1 MNLFS
6 IEEEENDFD
15 INSINNILNSYPPG
29 ILSSPIQERPFE
41 HTEYTEQLPE
51 IIQEAII
58 NIFPNENQEQSD
70 DDIAN
75 ENQNDNGNNVIPE
88 IVLSPNI
95 PEDLGVLTLTK
106 KVGTTFSLMK
116 VYDIEDIKKHL
127 DNNKISKDV
136 IEKINKDDIT
146 KEDKQNVGY
155 LYPKEKRKRS
165 KTKTTKTKTT
175 ETKATETETTKTDEK
190 KLGRKRKGTNKKGSH
205 TKNDVDNVI
214 KKIKRVFFDK
224 SPEYVAKVVN
234 YAKSDKKQKFI
245 LGKLSYEYID
255 KLKKENEL
263 ALFQMKLKDLLS
275 LNISSKCSLSK
286 DKEFNK
292 KNINRIL
299 EEEKDNKV
307 IIDLLN
313 MNFDKWI
320 DVFTLKT
327 SIENVPE
334 FDGFE
339 KTLKDI
345 SEIKDEDSEKKDGK
359 YFSRF
364 IFYLFN
370 YQNYFKNKKGRSSKQ
385 IKLKNHN

>member
-6 IEEEENDFD
+6 IEEENDFD

-88 IVLSPNI
+88 IVI
-95 PEDLGVLTLTK
+95 PEDLVLTLTK

-165 KTKTTKTKTT
+165 KTKTTETKTT

-224 SPEYVAKVVN
+224 SPEYVAEVVN
-234 YAKSDKKQKFI
+234 SNKSDKKQKFL

-255 KLKKENEL
+255 NLKKENEL
-263 ALFQMKLKDLLS
+263 ALFRMKLKDLLS
-275 LNISSKCSLSK
+275 FNISSKCSLSK

-334 FDGFE
+334 FDGLE
-339 KTLKDI
+339 EALNTIYKKNDKDSKKKMKNIFQDLFSIFLIIRII
-345 SEIKDEDSEKKDGK
+345 SEIKKEEV
-359 YFSRF
+359 
-364 IFYLFN
+364 
-370 YQNYFKNKKGRSSKQ
+370 QKNK
-385 IKLKNHN
+385 IKES

>member
-6 IEEEENDFD
+6 IEEENDFD

-88 IVLSPNI
+88 IVI

-255 KLKKENEL
+255 NLKKENEL

-313 MNFDKWI
+313 MNFGDWI

-334 FDGFE
+334 FDGLE
-339 KTLKDI
+339 EALNTIYKKNDKD
-345 SEIKDEDSEKKDGK
+345 SKDEK

-370 YQNYFKNKKGRSSKQ
+370 YQNYFRNKKGRSSK
-385 IKLKNHN
+385 K

>member
-1 MNLFS
+1 MNLFPK
-6 IEEEENDFD
+6 EDENDFEY
-15 INSINNILNSYPPG
+15 NSINNILNSYPLE
-29 ILSSPIQERPFE
+29 ILFSPNQERPCE

-51 IIQEAII
+51 NVQKAII
-58 NIFPNENQEQSD
+58 NIFPNQNQEQSD
-70 DDIAN
+70 DDVVN
-75 ENQNDNGNNVIPE
+75 ENQNDNGN
-88 IVLSPNI
+88 I
-95 PEDLGVLTLTK
+95 PEDLGVPTLTK

-116 VYDIEDIKKHL
+116 IYDIEDIKKHL
-127 DNNKISKDV
+127 DNKISQDI

-146 KEDKQNVGY
+146 KEDRQNVGY

-165 KTKTTKTKTT
+165 KTK
-175 ETKATETETTKTDEK
+175 ATETEKTETDEK
-190 KLGRKRKGTNKKGSH
+190 NLGRKRKEANEKGRH

-214 KKIKRVFFDK
+214 KKIKRVFFDI
-224 SPEYVAKVVN
+224 SPEYVAEVVN
-234 YAKSDKKQKFI
+234 SNKSDKKQKFL

-255 KLKKENEL
+255 NLKKENEL
-263 ALFQMKLKDLLS
+263 ALFRMKLKDLLS
-275 LNISSKCSLSK
+275 FNISSKCSLSK

-334 FDGFE
+334 FDGLE
-339 KTLKDI
+339 ETLNTIYKKND
-345 SEIKDEDSEKKDGK
+345 KDSEKKDEK

>member
-6 IEEEENDFD
+6 IEEENDFD

-88 IVLSPNI
+88 IVI

-175 ETKATETETTKTDEK
+175 ETKATGTETTKTDEK

>member
-6 IEEEENDFD
+6 IEEENDFD
-15 INSINNILNSYPPG
+15 INSINNLLNSYPPG
-29 ILSSPIQERPFE
+29 ILSSPTQERPFE

-88 IVLSPNI
+88 IVI

-255 KLKKENEL
+255 NLKKENEL
-263 ALFQMKLKDLLS
+263 ALFRMKLKDLLS
-275 LNISSKCSLSK
+275 FNISSKCSLSK

-313 MNFDKWI
+313 MNFGDWI

-334 FDGFE
+334 FDGLE
-339 KTLKDI
+339 EALNTIYKKND
-345 SEIKDEDSEKKDGK
+345 KDSEKKDEK

-370 YQNYFKNKKGRSSKQ
+370 YQNYFRNKKGRSSK
-385 IKLKNHN
+385 K

>member
-6 IEEEENDFD
+6 IEEENDFD

-88 IVLSPNI
+88 IVI

-255 KLKKENEL
+255 NLKKENEL
-263 ALFQMKLKDLLS
+263 ALFRMKLKDLLS
-275 LNISSKCSLSK
+275 FNISSKCSLSK

-313 MNFDKWI
+313 MNFGDWI

-334 FDGFE
+334 FDGLE
-339 KTLKDI
+339 EALNTIYKKND
-345 SEIKDEDSEKKDGK
+345 KDSEKKDEK

-370 YQNYFKNKKGRSSKQ
+370 YQNYFRNKKGRSSK
-385 IKLKNHN
+385 K

>member
-6 IEEEENDFD
+6 IEEENDFD

-88 IVLSPNI
+88 IVI

-165 KTKTTKTKTT
+165 KTK
-175 ETKATETETTKTDEK
+175 ATETEKTETDEK
-190 KLGRKRKGTNKKGSH
+190 NLGRKRKEANEKGRH

-255 KLKKENEL
+255 NLKKENEL
-263 ALFQMKLKDLLS
+263 ALFRMKLKDLLS
-275 LNISSKCSLSK
+275 FNISSKCSLSK

-313 MNFDKWI
+313 MNFGDWI

-334 FDGFE
+334 FDGLE
-339 KTLKDI
+339 EALNTIYKKND
-345 SEIKDEDSEKKDGK
+345 KDSEKKDEK

-370 YQNYFKNKKGRSSKQ
+370 YQNYFRNKKGRSSK
-385 IKLKNHN
+385 K

>member
-6 IEEEENDFD
+6 IEEENDFD

-88 IVLSPNI
+88 IVI

-245 LGKLSYEYID
+245 LGKLRYEYID
-255 KLKKENEL
+255 NLKKENEL
-263 ALFQMKLKDLLS
+263 ALFRMKLKDLLS
-275 LNISSKCSLSK
+275 FNISSKCSLSK

-313 MNFDKWI
+313 MNFGDWI

-334 FDGFE
+334 FDGLE
-339 KTLKDI
+339 EALNTIYKKNDKD
-345 SEIKDEDSEKKDGK
+345 SKDEK

-370 YQNYFKNKKGRSSKQ
+370 YQNYFRNKKGRSSK
-385 IKLKNHN
+385 K